1 MSKYKFSSPLRHND
15 PDNPPHQI
23 QYGENHDSSVHD
35 GTETSKTSII
45 ESGINYRKDIVD
57 KPIIT
62 EVGTAADDAI
72 VVSKEKEV
80 LETKKQE
87 KIAKGIIPTD
97 KELEEDK
104 KLKAKEEEKNF
115 KENVLSFE
123 EFNNLLLG
131 PDGKASEVQE
141 SFFGVKATTAV
152 TGEAGL
158 FWDLEGHMEENL
170 TAIHGGKVING
181 HTFTFS
187 SGRYLNLGDYLQ
199 IQKIDENGVQVDEI
213 EIPLGKTGN
222 LTAEK
227 QYEEYAEFVY
237 GKKYNEEWGRE
248 DIVNAYVEIA
258 EKYMG
263 QSDFF
268 LDLSNDKESYQSFI
282 QRITPT
288 KYYHKNH
295 GLQNTD
301 GSTFYEEGT
310 KIGNIVKYTSYNDY
324 PGSFNYGGT
333 VKYKFTDG
341 TGQDMSQAEIRE
353 AYEMLRLAHQRSD
366 VADRIFTNIIG
377 GGLRTIARTDE
388 EVETAILGENI
399 ILSENEQIAL
409 TSEQDKA
416 LRLKIRGGVD
426 GDILTTSDNVILT
439 GGEMVTATESV
450 KYINSK
456 NAQAIANVTA
466 KMQGYADK
474 ELAKWSAN
482 YEEELENI
490 IAESEVEIQS
500 IINTEFGDDIDLI
513 NADYKLL
520 EVKWGN
526 QEQGIPMSEEAQGIF
541 QSIFDQIYN
550 EINEQIENGTFEGI
564 IHLGHTIEDEANKRA
579 NEKVNAIYQSELV
592 AIAEKHKPKLDEIEA
607 RQKDLIDI
615 KNKDLNLKYQ
625 EAWKLYWEGDKEKGI
640 VGVSERYYDKIGE
653 LSDHY
658 DNVIDDGV
666 FQKLGDMLYD
676 MEFHRAGT
684 SYKTKKYMIAKVW
697 NDYKLTL
704 PDDLS
709 ESEIEN
715 HRQEF
720 YHRIGKQI
728 NFGNKGL
735 STNAIISNAEEVIK
749 NLGAKEDLT
758 GDEKDLL
765 RIAEDIIDKPENFSK
780 WGVVNFWEGLTSQ
793 RAEYWIPIA
802 GSIIDGYRQSEIR
815 DIISMRDEGKELSS
829 TQESI
834 LMMYQGK
841 MQIDQ
846 SLQNKS
852 TGYTVG
858 AGTIDTLK
866 FMAEMILTRGIGRA
880 VGTTSKVVI
889 GVNRVQKS
897 LQVTNN
903 TLKGYTKAQRAAAG
917 YSQFKYGSM
926 VVSEKAIKVWETM
939 WSSLGQT
946 VTGGSGRIYSDYQ
959 MRMTPEM
966 AFSISNVGEELVVD
980 IKNLGYYDAKTKTFK
995 EDADPIN
1002 TFFKSLGSTYTDFI
1016 TERCGE
1022 ALPLIGKMFKDNP
1035 GLFGQVVLGK
1045 YLKKIGFNPATQDV
1059 FATIKK
1065 AGGYNGMIPEVFEE
1079 ILAQPIH
1086 NWIDGNDLNEGM
1098 DWETFYK
1105 PVIVQTAIFQVAFM
1119 GGGKMYKKA
1128 KGIKDPSYQADG
1140 IAFSSEENMTTY
1152 IRQTLK
1158 ENGGVLPEGFEIT
1171 INNDAGAF
1179 GSIENILKSTG
1190 NSNIE
1195 VKSTNLE
1202 IEVNDQATALE
1213 IEATN
1218 DLGTEKVKEVEEMNT
1233 EVEKLK
1239 EEQKEVEKELGGTDQ
1254 SGEQRQ
1260 TILDK
1265 ITAIKIKINSINAKK
1280 RKILQ
1285 PTIEK
1290 INKNKTTPKYQK
1302 GLDNIKKFLEKID
1315 PFTSVLEMDN
1325 SQDTKAFFKENEMEI
1340 RYKEKGIQRVVNAET
1355 GKITYIDIQTNQT
1368 LGKTDLI
1375 ERGIVK
1381 EGMEFDQRGK
1391 GVDLIQMEVDQLAK
1405 SEDFSLVHGF
1415 HGENVDGKSFIVI
1428 NKDAAI
1434 KLGASNVSL
1443 HELLH
1448 RFLKKTFKDHPHT
1461 QLAIGNALEG
1471 YLMDLNPKQI
1481 QNSDLRK
1488 SLIGYQQQQGAFVSA
1503 EETLTLFSDAIAK
1516 GEITFNETVFTKVG
1530 DMIRRAFSAV
1540 GMRVEFNTARDV
1552 MNFIRDY
1559 NKAMESGKVS
1569 AGMKATF
1576 KKGAKITGRMK
1587 QGSDGYAKSM
1597 RELGYEQNKD
1607 GSFKS
1612 ARDDSGLIQF
1622 SRVYQEVEEMK
1633 SDLMST
1639 DPKVKADAAMM
1650 AAYTLRNEID
1660 RRLPELKNITPADRE
1675 DIVNNFM
1682 LDDKRGLVGTLLK
1695 YDETRNE
1702 SIMGY
1707 LNAFVPGTKMS
1718 LFDARLIEFYKD
1730 DPRFGNIIQSMEQEG
1745 VLAKMEKE
1753 LGKQFTTPKL
1763 TKEQKARELIS
1774 LSNVYGI
1781 ATSID
1786 LKNKIE
1792 SIIRKNPK
1800 DLDVKLRKLVE
1811 GEIRKAIVTQMGDIS
1826 FTKGKVKV
1834 SEEFKAFMA
1843 LNYENIVRGLD
1854 VTTIKNNY
1862 KTLFEL
1868 TEIGKEDRKT
1878 KKTDKPTLKKD
1889 SNYRKGVFKIET
1901 NKAIFTKFFTDETSL
1916 GKDGKPLAPQSHY
1929 NKIKDRQKK
1938 LAILIAEGT
1947 TSDIINDEIIEN
1959 SEDTDAIVSAK
1970 LRDFGNSLNKQKNEV
1985 RGNYNDQLKFSKE
1998 ILADAVF
2005 LQAQVKGVGIDGVF
2019 KDGKLLPKY
2028 KNVNPKAASFIY
2040 NDLYKEGLIDD
2051 VSDIKFI
2058 QQAFKDLIK
2067 AGDRGTQY
2075 EQHLINQAIAL
2086 EKKFGTDVVE
2096 VVLRKPTEKG
2106 GKPDLIVKIY
2116 GTEFN
2121 IEAKMSNAQYSSVT
2135 FADPN
2140 NGFTIKKNYT
2150 FNEDILKLGD
2160 EVQPGIEIAKARLKL
2175 EGFNWTN
2182 LTEIPTEY
2190 YNILKN
2196 EFITVDGVEMSYITA
2211 MSAEMDI
2218 SLDVV
2223 SEIYNKKKGYPVNY
2237 IQMMGRGLF
2246 YMGGF
2251 NDATNVFGVPK
2262 LEGDATITLRI
2273 SSNTKTSVAT
2283 EADVAAGKT
2292 PNNSVYKNGESG
2304 AKWQIKRDVKSIAWR
2319 AIPLIPKSTL
2329 DNLKSNHSI
2338 GNVASL
2344 ENLINSRGAQ
2354 NLKMSKEVKGEI
2366 QKSKAINNSRVININ
2381 TPSIGMSAWDFDD
2394 TLATTKS
2401 GVRATIPNEDGT
2413 PQPGRKVIF
2422 LAGGAGSGKSNV
2434 VSKLGLEDQGFKV
2447 VNSDISLEWLKKNS
2461 GLPANMNDLTKE
2473 QLSELGKLQYQSRQ
2487 ISKGKMMK
2495 YQGNAEGVVVDGT
2508 GGSINAMT
2516 GLVNEFKAKGYDV
2529 SMVFVETSLETALE
2543 RNKAREERS
2552 LTDKIVTKN
2561 HEAVQG
2567 NKDGFKEMFGERFM
2581 EVKTD
2586 NLTQE
2591 DAMPADLTTKMNDF
2605 VSGYK
2610 KVRLDAE
2617 QFATEGAD
2625 ILAQGGEFDFSE
2637 FNVVTG
2643 GEVGPMFNTA
2653 MNRAKKFGT
2662 KDTYVLTARP
2672 PAAAV
2677 PIQQFLASQG
2687 LNIPL
2692 ENITGLGNST
2702 GEAKAEWMLGKF
2714 SEGYNNMFFA
2724 DDAMQNVKAVK
2735 DVLDQLDIKSK
2746 VVQAKIQFSKKMK
2759 STMDEVL
2766 DGTQLT
2772 NIKKQSSINDVKSI
2786 DRLTNEGVYSNIK
2799 FSKKHRGEYENLIS
2813 KHRPD
2818 LVKEGLVSGTVD
2830 NMFNYIDNLDVP
2842 ADKKRKYERITTKW
2856 IATSNIKLN
2865 EDSYKIKDA
2874 VELSEKYKEDIFSY
2888 NNPNEII
2895 EKYAGKPKGP
2905 IDPNTVE
2912 QFRENKSF
2920 ENKKYGITEYN
2931 VLDGTTSEGSYV
2943 TEEVKEAQ
2951 ETVRKVIDTHWGEN
2965 SNPWCITQKKNG
2977 KLTEDSFDNWIEY
2990 SDGPKRIVFQNGKL
3004 LAFYAN
3010 DLYWDRMDNDT
3021 DAPVVYIKEGR
3032 VTKKVELVPVGK
3044 NKVDEFVMEV
3054 RTVSED
3060 GNTVTT
3066 EVVGETDSSYE
3077 VGTKIVENRVNGITV
3092 KKTRSTADKTS
3103 IEWGFEPGSV
3113 QEVQNYNKKGE
3124 LTSSVFYQEADVIGT
3139 INYAEQF
3146 GGITES
3152 EIVEGKGDIISHE
3165 GGGEFFAQ
3173 INLAKQGIKNAD
3185 SAVTTEI
3192 GWEMDGKLEDVITTS
3207 SNGEIRVDLKKI
3219 LKIDPELQGLPRNIQ
3234 FSKKIDVDLNQILEE
3249 SMNVDAKKR
3258 FSATQAKLKGGKFKV
3273 RGVIPPSAQDFM
3285 GLLYNFVGK
3294 GKQGDQHLEM
3304 LKKALVDPFARG
3316 IDQLNTARQNSSEDY
3331 RALLKQFPDV
3341 KRDLNLKLGKLDGLP
3356 DHISDF
3362 TIDQAVRVYLWNKSG
3377 FDVPGL
3383 SARDLKALDSFVKD
3397 DSELLAFA
3405 DGLGIISK
3413 KTEGYTKPGEYW
3425 LVENIASDL
3434 MSDGAIGDARSE
3446 FLAEW
3451 LENKNIIFSEENLN
3465 KIEVIYGSKFREAL
3479 KDVLYRMET
3488 GKNRPQGS
3496 GRILNMY
3503 MNWVNNSVGAI
3514 MFFNIRSAVLQ
3525 TISAT
3530 NYINWSDNNPLKAA
3544 AAFANQKQ
3552 FWSDFVM
3559 LFNSDYLKQRRS
3571 GNRRGV
3577 NEAELSAAVAG
3588 SENKVKA
3595 ALAWLLK
3602 KGFTPTQIA
3611 DSFAIASGGAAF
3623 YRNRVKSLMKE
3634 GMSKAEAE
3642 TQAFL
3647 DFQETT
3653 EVSQQSARPDMI
3665 SQQQANP
3672 LGRIILAFQNTPMQ
3686 YGRIM
3691 NKAFRDLAN
3700 GRGDAKTH
3708 VSKIVYYGAV
3718 QSIIFT
3724 ALQSA
3729 LFAVLGS
3736 DDDDEKEEMIDKKTT
3751 RMLNSMI
3758 DTWLTSIGYGG
3769 KAISTVKN
3777 TIMEYNKQRAKDV
3790 DEDFMTKSDHAY
3802 TLLQALS
3809 FSPPI
3814 GSKLR
3819 KIYQSIQT
3827 EKFNRDI
3834 MKERGLTLDN
3844 PVWGMIGN
3852 VIEGVTN
3859 IPLGRISNKMLNLDN
3874 ALDSRNE
3881 TWQRIA
3887 MLMGWNTWD
3896 LGIKDPDLV
3905 ALGED
3910 IKERK
3915 KQEKKMETEKKK
3927 FEKKREKLKEKYP
3940 GKTDEEIEIAVKSKE
3955 LFDLSKQDQIDLL
3968 KKLEVS
3974 DKEIKKLKKEQDRTD
3989 KIAELYKENSKLIDD
4004 FVKESKNKPKKKK
4017 EKKKEVKLSKSEKR
4031 EKDLFK
4037 MNKKDQVNLLLE
4049 LGYSPRK
4056 VNSLK
4061 YEKDRVRVIMKLEGK
4076 KSK

>member
-1 MSKYKFSSPLRHND
+1 MGIVKSPFRHRDTGTSHDDLPDVDHNKAHGGEKANFKTIEEENDFRNFINQSNPDYAKDFKVDIENKTGKLNNSTIRAAYKQFGAMYQDYSGKIDVFQAGQEKAGSASRRERTRKNPLGIDIYGRNIYKDYEIDENQPIDFKRGYFIKAANNSAYDLQNKINLTIREVLGFDGEEKMIYAESTGLGNIGEYWLGGGEVTIVNKYLGKKLVIDTSEITNIVEEDIRKFINGYDVVLSDKWDGEVVAGDDQPNPLLAFNTMVDGRLITDLDDYNAILFPKYKTEVVIPEADATEKIVLKTNILEKDPIITSKSSVVGDYTKSKFVNGGWYYPVVSANEDGVSEKMIKVEDPIVLRQLEWSQDFERIYNFSKKEGAPNVFDMFFGGHDNHVDAQASMDYFFNLDEEDASKWLNERISSLGYEVEITGGLDGIGQYSTQFITVRETFSADKKEIRINLPWDIAGLTKDGKRNVAKKELVKLFDFLESHFEKVTHANNSTDNHQDPEHWTTYKDIKDKVSLNHKEKAEVETQVSQFFGEKYVVNFVNPDGEHHHHYKSAIQTLKFLGISEDDEGYGSTLMKKAKELLGLELENIKLQLKTKEYYNNVEGTNAEMKTINAIAVEKESLNKEIHQFNAELISKQTQHVNLEAWKTYDPFMKVYNGNGQFTFPTTPLTTETVEGTYKGTHHAGGFGVYEDIRIGEGENLVGDSGFWKYKEDFEQDYSQEVSYYDQVEVEIANGTKLMCPRKYYND
-15 PDNPPHQI
+15 FVLASETINKSWEELEAFEIEHLTKIDFSKSKLGEIEGVMATASLNYDDWEKTYTNLGLGFADLLVNIAYGTHTFGRNLMGLNANKTVVKDVLSFKDEVEAIKGSYQKTWRQLDPSIESVLNPFNPEFWSEANREWIWQDVAVTQVPIYSMYMLPGGFSYATAFLHGYGDVSSQLDREEI
-23 QYGENHDSSVHD
+23 ETGKKRSFLNRLAITNAYSATELVLGVLPTKYIMPTWLGGSKNNISKLIWQKFLPKKWKVLGSSGVRARINGNPMYKEQLKMSLKQHLVTAVPNMFVGRYGEAY
-35 GTETSKTSII
+35 TERWTQMLQNMYMGRPIMEGADEAFDAGFVMGGGMVDI
-45 ESGINYRKDIVD
+45 NVASGIALSYYSDVNRWNTFQDKLSEKNELSQRLQNQNLKIELLSKKTKPHTKQQNESIQKAKSDIETIEKTIKDLDAEMGDMIKAEEKKASKVNNKFFGYFQENFENLQNIRLKSQSILENNSMSEEQKNRELTKLKVEFDRAQNYRNLMKDDNAFGDHFKAFKNSANEKDIVRL
-57 KPIIT
+57 KEIT
-62 EVGTAADDAI
+62 EKVT
-72 VVSKEKEV
+72 E
-80 LETKKQE
+80 
-87 KIAKGIIPTD
+87 
-97 KELEEDK
+97 
-104 KLKAKEEEKNF
+104 KLK
-115 KENVLSFE
+115 L
-123 EFNNLLLG
+123 
-131 PDGKASEVQE
+131 DGNTNPTE
-141 SFFGVKATTAV
+141 T
-152 TGEAGL
+152 
-158 FWDLEGHMEENL
+158 
-170 TAIHGGKVING
+170 
-181 HTFTFS
+181 
-187 SGRYLNLGDYLQ
+187 Q
-199 IQKIDENGVQVDEI
+199 I
-213 EIPLGKTGN
+213 
-222 LTAEK
+222 
-227 QYEEYAEFVY
+227 
-237 GKKYNEEWGRE
+237 
-248 DIVNAYVEIA
+248 
-258 EKYMG
+258 
-263 QSDFF
+263 
-268 LDLSNDKESYQSFI
+268 
-282 QRITPT
+282 
-288 KYYHKNH
+288 
-295 GLQNTD
+295 
-301 GSTFYEEGT
+301 
-310 KIGNIVKYTSYNDY
+310 
-324 PGSFNYGGT
+324 
-333 VKYKFTDG
+333 
-341 TGQDMSQAEIRE
+341 
-353 AYEMLRLAHQRSD
+353 
-366 VADRIFTNIIG
+366 
-377 GGLRTIARTDE
+377 DE
-388 EVETAILGENI
+388 EVEIEYYIQEINNDYNKNRRTKLARDFNNFQEVEDAIKGFEKLLKNGDITQLQFDNLVKNAENGNDLGATIKLQNGNTYAYQIVRNAAKQGRTKTRVHEQGHQMLIELFGSNSQVEQLVAEQLLAYLNAHDPALALLMQMQVERYEEGDVIPEGYKVGDMKVNEIIPNFLELVADGKIDLKKDSNRGLGRLIGDLFGMGVADASGTKFNFDFEGEEDAVQFIIGLGKKLAASDLKMEDLATMKKNALSKLALITDTKKALKGDGKIQKSTVNLDEGTGDISQKIDRYTNNATTEEDLFKRNPDTGVIPFNNI
-399 ILSENEQIAL
+399 YNGIVQGKFDRIFGANISQEQKVIQRKKLADRFAGMTEEGGYDPAKTPLLSKWMYGGSGKAGHVVYSGLAAKLDLFKRGEKAKREVRGDEVTETGKTVFEGMVDPSTTQDKTSEKRGPKQRVL
-409 TSEQDKA
+409 TS
-416 LRLKIRGGVD
+416 L
-426 GDILTTSDNVILT
+426 S
-439 GGEMVTATESV
+439 
-450 KYINSK
+450 
-456 NAQAIANVTA
+456 
-466 KMQGYADK
+466 
-474 ELAKWSAN
+474 
-482 YEEELENI
+482 
-490 IAESEVEIQS
+490 
-500 IINTEFGDDIDLI
+500 DIDLI
-513 NADYKLL
+513 NNEFIDEKVMKTISDVIDKNSPDL
-520 EVKWGN
+520 EQQLTNIIEKEFNKVIIEGMGGNIQGN
-526 QEQGIPMSEEAQGIF
+526 QKDGPIIQEDYEVFVNTQYKNVIESLSDDVIKKNYNKL
-541 QSIFDQIYN
+541 FD
-550 EINEQIENGTFEGI
+550 
-564 IHLGHTIEDEANKRA
+564 LK
-579 NEKVNAIYQSELV
+579 KV
-592 AIAEKHKPKLDEIEA
+592 
-607 RQKDLIDI
+607 
-615 KNKDLNLKYQ
+615 
-625 EAWKLYWEGDKEKGI
+625 GKEK
-640 VGVSERYYDKIGE
+640 KIT
-653 LSDHY
+653 
-658 DNVIDDGV
+658 
-666 FQKLGDMLYD
+666 
-676 MEFHRAGT
+676 R
-684 SYKTKKYMIAKVW
+684 KK
-697 NDYKLTL
+697 
-704 PDDLS
+704 
-709 ESEIEN
+709 
-715 HRQEF
+715 
-720 YHRIGKQI
+720 
-728 NFGNKGL
+728 
-735 STNAIISNAEEVIK
+735 
-749 NLGAKEDLT
+749 
-758 GDEKDLL
+758 
-765 RIAEDIIDKPENFSK
+765 DKPE
-780 WGVVNFWEGLTSQ
+780 
-793 RAEYWIPIA
+793 
-802 GSIIDGYRQSEIR
+802 
-815 DIISMRDEGKELSS
+815 
-829 TQESI
+829 
-834 LMMYQGK
+834 
-841 MQIDQ
+841 
-846 SLQNKS
+846 
-852 TGYTVG
+852 
-858 AGTIDTLK
+858 
-866 FMAEMILTRGIGRA
+866 
-880 VGTTSKVVI
+880 
-889 GVNRVQKS
+889 
-897 LQVTNN
+897 
-903 TLKGYTKAQRAAAG
+903 
-917 YSQFKYGSM
+917 
-926 VVSEKAIKVWETM
+926 
-939 WSSLGQT
+939 
-946 VTGGSGRIYSDYQ
+946 
-959 MRMTPEM
+959 
-966 AFSISNVGEELVVD
+966 
-980 IKNLGYYDAKTKTFK
+980 
-995 EDADPIN
+995 
-1002 TFFKSLGSTYTDFI
+1002 
-1016 TERCGE
+1016 
-1022 ALPLIGKMFKDNP
+1022 
-1035 GLFGQVVLGK
+1035 
-1045 YLKKIGFNPATQDV
+1045 
-1059 FATIKK
+1059 
-1065 AGGYNGMIPEVFEE
+1065 
-1079 ILAQPIH
+1079 
-1086 NWIDGNDLNEGM
+1086 
-1098 DWETFYK
+1098 
-1105 PVIVQTAIFQVAFM
+1105 
-1119 GGGKMYKKA
+1119 
-1128 KGIKDPSYQADG
+1128 
-1140 IAFSSEENMTTY
+1140 
-1152 IRQTLK
+1152 
-1158 ENGGVLPEGFEIT
+1158 
-1171 INNDAGAF
+1171 
-1179 GSIENILKSTG
+1179 
-1190 NSNIE
+1190 
-1195 VKSTNLE
+1195 
-1202 IEVNDQATALE
+1202 
-1213 IEATN
+1213 
-1218 DLGTEKVKEVEEMNT
+1218 
-1233 EVEKLK
+1233 
-1239 EEQKEVEKELGGTDQ
+1239 
-1254 SGEQRQ
+1254 
-1260 TILDK
+1260 
-1265 ITAIKIKINSINAKK
+1265 
-1280 RKILQ
+1280 
-1285 PTIEK
+1285 
-1290 INKNKTTPKYQK
+1290 
-1302 GLDNIKKFLEKID
+1302 
-1315 PFTSVLEMDN
+1315 
-1325 SQDTKAFFKENEMEI
+1325 
-1340 RYKEKGIQRVVNAET
+1340 
-1355 GKITYIDIQTNQT
+1355 
-1368 LGKTDLI
+1368 
-1375 ERGIVK
+1375 
-1381 EGMEFDQRGK
+1381 
-1391 GVDLIQMEVDQLAK
+1391 
-1405 SEDFSLVHGF
+1405 
-1415 HGENVDGKSFIVI
+1415 
-1428 NKDAAI
+1428 
-1434 KLGASNVSL
+1434 
-1443 HELLH
+1443 
-1448 RFLKKTFKDHPHT
+1448 
-1461 QLAIGNALEG
+1461 
-1471 YLMDLNPKQI
+1471 
-1481 QNSDLRK
+1481 
-1488 SLIGYQQQQGAFVSA
+1488 
-1503 EETLTLFSDAIAK
+1503 
-1516 GEITFNETVFTKVG
+1516 
-1530 DMIRRAFSAV
+1530 
-1540 GMRVEFNTARDV
+1540 
-1552 MNFIRDY
+1552 
-1559 NKAMESGKVS
+1559 
-1569 AGMKATF
+1569 
-1576 KKGAKITGRMK
+1576 
-1587 QGSDGYAKSM
+1587 
-1597 RELGYEQNKD
+1597 
-1607 GSFKS
+1607 
-1612 ARDDSGLIQF
+1612 
-1622 SRVYQEVEEMK
+1622 
-1633 SDLMST
+1633 
-1639 DPKVKADAAMM
+1639 
-1650 AAYTLRNEID
+1650 
-1660 RRLPELKNITPADRE
+1660 
-1675 DIVNNFM
+1675 
-1682 LDDKRGLVGTLLK
+1682 
-1695 YDETRNE
+1695 
-1702 SIMGY
+1702 
-1707 LNAFVPGTKMS
+1707 
-1718 LFDARLIEFYKD
+1718 
-1730 DPRFGNIIQSMEQEG
+1730 
-1745 VLAKMEKE
+1745 
-1753 LGKQFTTPKL
+1753 
-1763 TKEQKARELIS
+1763 
-1774 LSNVYGI
+1774 
-1781 ATSID
+1781 
-1786 LKNKIE
+1786 
-1792 SIIRKNPK
+1792 
-1800 DLDVKLRKLVE
+1800 
-1811 GEIRKAIVTQMGDIS
+1811 
-1826 FTKGKVKV
+1826 
-1834 SEEFKAFMA
+1834 
-1843 LNYENIVRGLD
+1843 
-1854 VTTIKNNY
+1854 
-1862 KTLFEL
+1862 
-1868 TEIGKEDRKT
+1868 
-1878 KKTDKPTLKKD
+1878 LKKD
-1889 SNYRKGVFKIET
+1889 SYFEKDIFAKKV
-1901 NKAIFTKFFTDETSL
+1901 NKAKWIKHFTQGGYTTLRARQTALAKLIAEAKAKDVIDNYLNTDISGATRATLEKVSKRL
-1916 GKDGKPLAPQSHY
+1916 
-1929 NKIKDRQKK
+1929 DRQKNQIRSFDSIQYAK
-1938 LAILIAEGT
+1938 KSNVTLDQLVEGKNFGTEIIKKAYNYSLGDLSTEFGIPLTPLMQFQKGDIVELDKTIFQEGTDKVYTSQRDLDAPFPNGKGTYGEVGARIINDFLVAHPEFRDLIRKTMTGGVTGGFFLTDVEFNKVINEVSAKQQTVSRYTYSLTGTKFLNPKLVKALNTDEFAKGQAERLPLLYDFFKAVETYLNTGDNSQNVWIFEEMLKDTGKAMNTFTRILAPISFVPKINGEYVFDQAIVEEHTDPQNQVGKGLLWGALHGEVDIMWKTIGQSYMQGALLEIHDPGGNLAKAMPEEYYQFTVPLLKAGLLDLDPGIASVIRLAISGPENNSNVIDLNIYHLDPMGINKSITEYFGVNTDRKITPEIIKIQNETIVKVLTGKIAQDQATKEFN
-1947 TSDIINDEIIEN
+1947 SRLKLNDIIN
-1959 SEDTDAIVSAK
+1959 T
-1970 LRDFGNSLNKQKNEV
+1970 
-1985 RGNYNDQLKFSKE
+1985 
-1998 ILADAVF
+1998 
-2005 LQAQVKGVGIDGVF
+2005 
-2019 KDGKLLPKY
+2019 
-2028 KNVNPKAASFIY
+2028 
-2040 NDLYKEGLIDD
+2040 
-2051 VSDIKFI
+2051 
-2058 QQAFKDLIK
+2058 
-2067 AGDRGTQY
+2067 
-2075 EQHLINQAIAL
+2075 
-2086 EKKFGTDVVE
+2086 KKS
-2096 VVLRKPTEKG
+2096 
-2106 GKPDLIVKIY
+2106 
-2116 GTEFN
+2116 
-2121 IEAKMSNAQYSSVT
+2121 EAK
-2135 FADPN
+2135 
-2140 NGFTIKKNYT
+2140 
-2150 FNEDILKLGD
+2150 
-2160 EVQPGIEIAKARLKL
+2160 
-2175 EGFNWTN
+2175 
-2182 LTEIPTEY
+2182 
-2190 YNILKN
+2190 
-2196 EFITVDGVEMSYITA
+2196 
-2211 MSAEMDI
+2211 
-2218 SLDVV
+2218 
-2223 SEIYNKKKGYPVNY
+2223 
-2237 IQMMGRGLF
+2237 IQ
-2246 YMGGF
+2246 
-2251 NDATNVFGVPK
+2251 N
-2262 LEGDATITLRI
+2262 
-2273 SSNTKTSVAT
+2273 
-2283 EADVAAGKT
+2283 
-2292 PNNSVYKNGESG
+2292 
-2304 AKWQIKRDVKSIAWR
+2304 
-2319 AIPLIPKSTL
+2319 
-2329 DNLKSNHSI
+2329 
-2338 GNVASL
+2338 
-2344 ENLINSRGAQ
+2344 
-2354 NLKMSKEVKGEI
+2354 
-2366 QKSKAINNSRVININ
+2366 SKAINNSRAININ
-2381 TPSIGMSAWDFDD
+2381 TESRGMSAWDFDD

-2401 GVRATIPNEDGT
+2401 GVRATIPNPDGT
-2413 PQPGRKVIF
+2413 PQPSRKVIF

-2473 QLSELGKLQYQSRQ
+2473 QLSELGKLQYKSRQ

-2672 PAAAV
+2672 QASAV

-2746 VVQAKIQFSKKMK
+2746 VVQAKIQFSKEMK
-2759 STMDEVL
+2759 STMGEIL
-2766 DGTQLT
+2766 DGEQLT
-2772 NIKKQSSINDVKSI
+2772 NIKKQSSINDVKSVE
-2786 DRLTNEGVYSNIK
+2786 RLSSPGVYSNIQ
-2799 FSKKHRGEYENLIS
+2799 FSKKHRAEYENLIS

-2951 ETVRKVIDTHWGEN
+2951 EAVRKVIDTHWGEN

-3124 LTSSVFYQEADVIGT
+3124 LTSSIFYESAGVIGT

-3146 GGITES
+3146 GGITEA

-3465 KIEVIYGSKFREAL
+3465 KIEAIYGSKFREAL
-3479 KDVLYRMET
+3479 EDILYAMET

-3559 LFNSDYLKQRRS
+3559 LFNSDYLKQRRT

-3665 SQQQANP
+3665 SQQQRNP
-3672 LGRIILAFQNTPMQ
+3672 LGRIILAFANTPMQ